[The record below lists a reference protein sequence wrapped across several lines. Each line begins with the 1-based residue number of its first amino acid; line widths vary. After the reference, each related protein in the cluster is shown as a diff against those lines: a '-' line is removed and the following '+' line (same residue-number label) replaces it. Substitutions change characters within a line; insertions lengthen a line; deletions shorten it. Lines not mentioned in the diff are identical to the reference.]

1 MKCHSHPAHPR
12 HFAFLIV
19 SLSCLALPASA
30 GSWIDFVSVNSSGIL
45 GNDDSGATSI
55 SADGRYVAFGSNA
68 FNLIPGDVYYY
79 PEVYL
84 RDTVAGTTIRINVDT
99 TGGEPV
105 AGASY
110 NPAVSGDGRYVAF
123 DSGSSSL
130 VTGDTNATY
139 DVFVRDTV
147 SNTTTRVSVDSA
159 GIQAN
164 NTSTFPAISADGR
177 YVAFVSIATNLVPGG
192 TSGDAHIYVHDR
204 DTGATSLVSVDS
216 GGTEGNDGSGPAD
229 ISGDGRY
236 VAFESRATN
245 LVPGGTNQTTW
256 QHIFVHDRDAG
267 TTSLVSADSAGNDA
281 DTGSGDPTISHDGRY
296 IAFTSYA
303 TNLVT
308 GDTNAT
314 YDVFVRDT
322 VSNTTTRVSVDSAG
336 NQGTSTSYRTA
347 ISGDGRY
354 VAFNSFSPN
363 LVVNDG
369 NGFRDIFLHDRN
381 TGVTSRVSV
390 DEAGGE
396 ANSHSNYPLV
406 SADGRYVAF
415 TTFANNLV
423 AGDSNARTDAFI
435 KAIPQVEVTSVVP
448 DSLPRGQ
455 TTSVTIS
462 GTYFLPGAVPELPNA
477 STSNVVISNES
488 TMTTDFTVPSNAP
501 TGKQDVSVNLPGTGP
516 GLLTGSVA
524 TCVDCVTVPAG
535 C

>member
-1 MKCHSHPAHPR
+1 MKKAPQ
-12 HFAFLIV
+12 
-19 SLSCLALPASA
+19 SLRSPTSLFCIALLTSLATTASG
-30 GSWIDFVSVNSSGIL
+30 GSWIDLVSVSSTGDL
-45 GNDDSGATSI
+45 ANDDSELASI
-55 SADGRYVAFGSNA
+55 SDDGRYVAFGSNA

-216 GGTEGNDGSGPAD
+216 GSTEGNDGSGPAD

-256 QHIFVHDRDAG
+256 QHIFVHDRDTG